1 MFFSYK
7 HKTYQGVLKMFGS
20 NFKYEDQALKLNT
33 GAYDVTLERPYET
46 DINGY
51 HVLKFPFTVD
61 GVNERTNPDN
71 FVLFDTKEGDSQEKV
86 KMFIKRASKIKACFI
101 LKGRFAE
108 ENYVA
113 WTGKKGKIY
122 IAQDDAGFMN
132 VRDFYPNENLTA
144 ADKVQL

>member
-1 MFFSYK
+1 
-7 HKTYQGVLKMFGS
+7 MFGS
-20 NFKYEDQALKLNT
+20 NFKYEDQAIRLKPGL
-33 GAYDVTLERPYET
+33 YDVTLERPYET

-61 GVNERTNPDN
+61 GVNQRTNPDN
-71 FVLFDTKEGDSQEKV
+71 FVLFDVKDGDDPEKV
-86 KMFIKRASKIKACFI
+86 KMFIKRASRIKACFI

-113 WTGKKGKIY
+113 WTGKKGCISVVEDEQGY
-122 IAQDDAGFMN
+122 IN
-132 VRDFYPNENLTA
+132 VRDFLPNKNLTA

>member
-1 MFFSYK
+1 
-7 HKTYQGVLKMFGS
+7 MFGS
-20 NFKYEDQALKLNT
+20 NFKYEDQAIRLKPGL
-33 GAYDVTLERPYET
+33 YDVTLERPYET

-61 GVNERTNPDN
+61 GVNQRTNPDN
-71 FVLFDTKEGDSQEKV
+71 FVLFDVNDGDDPEKV

-113 WTGKKGKIY
+113 WTGKKGCISVVEDEQGY
-122 IAQDDAGFMN
+122 LN
-132 VRDFYPNENLTA
+132 VRDFLPNKNLTA

>member
-1 MFFSYK
+1 
-7 HKTYQGVLKMFGS
+7 MFGS
-20 NFKYEDQALKLNT
+20 NFKYEDQAIRLKP
-33 GAYDVTLERPYET
+33 GVYDVTLERPYET

-61 GVNERTNPDN
+61 GVNQRANPDN
-71 FVLFDTKEGDSQEKV
+71 FVLFDVKDGDDPEKV
-86 KMFIKRASKIKACFI
+86 KMFVKRASKIKACFI

-113 WTGKKGKIY
+113 WTGKKGCISVVEDEQGY
-122 IAQDDAGFMN
+122 LN
-132 VRDFYPNENLTA
+132 VRDFLPNKNLTA

>member
-1 MFFSYK
+1 
-7 HKTYQGVLKMFGS
+7 MFGS
-20 NFKYEDQALKLNT
+20 NFKYEDQAIRLKPGL
-33 GAYDVTLERPYET
+33 YDVTLERPYET

-61 GVNERTNPDN
+61 GVNQRTNPDN
-71 FVLFDTKEGDSQEKV
+71 FVLFDVKDGDDPEKV
-86 KMFIKRASKIKACFI
+86 KMFIKRASRIKACFI

-113 WTGKKGKIY
+113 WTGKKGCISVVE
-122 IAQDDAGFMN
+122 DDQGYLN
-132 VRDFYPNENLTA
+132 VRDFLPNKNLTA